1 MVYGVYPDVSY
12 KEEEKEPEYYCHPTL
27 YKFLFWFF
35 TIFRIPRNYAAHSV
49 KGNERAFLTYFYQT
63 SPLNAVKDAISN
75 TGVNYYMKY
84 FGQPAR
90 FSASLGF

>member
-1 MVYGVYPDVSY
+1 VSHLVVCEGIPFG
-12 KEEEKEPEYYCHPTL
+12 KWVPKID
-27 YKFLFWFF
+27 LFWFF